1 MRASAPGPDRP
12 ARPVGTGRV
21 LVLAAAVVLGV
32 LGASLLSALL
42 GIDRTL
48 AENPLVPLVLVA
60 VTVAVLIGA
69 LRGRPEG

>member
-1 MRASAPGPDRP
+1 
-12 ARPVGTGRV
+12 VGLGRV
-21 LVLAAAVVLGV
+21 LVVAAAVVLTV

-60 VTVAVLIGA
+60 VTVAVLIRA
-69 LRGRPEG
+69 LRGRPGG

>member
-1 MRASAPGPDRP
+1 VTAQAPGPDRP
-12 ARPVGTGRV
+12 APAVGTGRV
-21 LVLAAAVVLGV
+21 LALAAAVVLAV

-60 VTVAVLIGA
+60 VTVAVLVRA
-69 LRGRPEG
+69 LRGRPGS

>member
-1 MRASAPGPDRP
+1 MRASAPRPHRP
-12 ARPVGTGRV
+12 ARAVGTRRV

-32 LGASLLSALL
+32 LGASFLSALL

-60 VTVAVLIGA
+60 VTVAVLVGA
-69 LRGRPEG
+69 LRGRPAG